1 MGGIVKSPGTYAAR
15 HSRRIAGN
23 ASQDSAT
30 ERITEGEFGV
40 PEAGGESADS
50 KRELEGRSLMVS
62 SGRQQSAQMEPA
74 NSTHPSP
81 TPGERPD
88 RSPFDREESG
98 PGYWPVLPIA
108 LGLCIIPFDGVVRQ
122 WVYTHRV
129 GGDLK
134 RELEFLQQ
142 FGAISSVVILMLVVL
157 LLDSRSRDWK
167 RSRIFDWT
175 AAACLTGAVGHLLK
189 VLIGRPRPL
198 FDDPMH
204 VLGPIGKY
212 PVELKNGTRAL
223 IHAWDYASGVA
234 SDLWSMPSSHALA
247 AASLA
252 VSLTILYPKLRWL
265 CVGLVIVVCIA
276 RVLLGAHYPSDVLV
290 GAGLGWWLASRA
302 MRAMWGSRLEAAL
315 LPRPARADDAAVTT

>member
-1 MGGIVKSPGTYAAR
+1 M
-15 HSRRIAGN
+15 SRITGN
-23 ASQDSAT
+23 ASHDSAT

-40 PEAGGESADS
+40 REAGGESADS

-62 SGRQQSAQMEPA
+62 SGRQQSAVMEPPI
-74 NSTHPSP
+74 STHPS
-81 TPGERPD
+81 TIRGESPH
-88 RSPFDREESG
+88 RSPFAIDSVQHG
-98 PGYWPVLPIA
+98 PGYWPVLPIT

-142 FGAISSVVILMLVVL
+142 FGAISSVVILMIVVL
-157 LLDSRSRDWK
+157 LLDSRPRDWK
-167 RSRIFDWT
+167 WNRIADWI
-175 AAACLTGAVGHLLK
+175 AAACLAGAVGHLFK
-189 VLIGRPRPL
+189 ILIGRPRPL

-252 VSLTILYPKLRWL
+252 VSLTLLYPKLRWL
-265 CVGLVIVVCIA
+265 CVGLVIIVCIA
-276 RVLLGAHYPSDVLV
+276 RVVLGAHYPSDVLV
-290 GAGLGWWLASRA
+290 GAGLGWWLASAA
-302 MRAMWGSRLEAAL
+302 MRERWGSRLAAAFS
-315 LPRPARADDAAVTT
+315 PVSRRADDTPIAT